1 MASSLQSYFDASAT
15 TPLAAE
21 VETEISRVQAA
32 AWANPSSL
40 HGYGL
45 AAAEMLERSRQR
57 LATALGCSGRLC
69 FSSGGTESIHLAL
82 FGAAAQLWQG
92 SGAAPRLLISAVEHP
107 ATTAAAQ
114 RLQEQGWQLDRV
126 PVDRQGLL
134 DLDQLDRLLAAPTRM
149 VSLIWG
155 QSEVGALMPLARV
168 AERCR
173 QAGVLLHVDAVQ
185 VAGQQRIDFDALG
198 VDLMS
203 LAAHKL
209 RGPRGVGLLLARPGL
224 TLQPLFGGGG
234 QEGGWR
240 SGTESVALI
249 AGFAAALERR
259 HRLLTAA
266 PQAMQQLRNRL
277 LEQLLDCPGF
287 RLSGP
292 DPLSDPTA
300 RLPHHIS
307 LLVSSASGEPLHGRA
322 MVQQL
327 WKQGLAISSGSAC
340 RSLGDGRSAVLS
352 AMGYDAAMAASG
364 IRISLGDWH
373 LPADLIGLPEAL
385 LAARAELSA

>member
-107 ATTAAAQ
+107 ATNAAAQ

-155 QSEVGALMPLARV
+155 QSEVGALMPLATV

-224 TLQPLFGGGG
+224 SLQPLFGGGG

-240 SGTESVALI
+240 SGTESVALV

-385 LAARAELSA
+385 LAARAELGA

>member
-1 MASSLQSYFDASAT
+1 MASSLQGYFDASAT
-15 TPLAAE
+15 TPLAQE
-21 VETEISRVQAA
+21 VEAEISRVQAA

-57 LATALGCSGRLC
+57 LAAALGCSGRLC

-82 FGAAAQLWQG
+82 FGASAQLLQG

-126 PVDRQGLL
+126 PVNTEGLL
-134 DLDQLDRLLAAPTRM
+134 DLDQLDRLLAPPTRL

-155 QSEVGALMPLARV
+155 QSEVGSLMPLADI
-168 AERCR
+168 ANRCR

-224 TLQPLFGGGG
+224 RLQPLFGGGG

-259 HRLLTAA
+259 HRLLAEA
-266 PQAMQQLRNRL
+266 PQVMQQLRNRL

-287 RLSGP
+287 SLSGP
-292 DPLSDPTA
+292 DPLKQPEA

-307 LLVSSASGEPLHGRA
+307 VLVRSDAGEPLPGRA

-327 WKQGLAISSGSAC
+327 WNQGFAISSGSAC

-352 AMGYDAAMAASG
+352 AMGYDAGAAASG

-373 LPADLIGLPEAL
+373 QPADLIGLPEAL